1 VRIMLQIAM
10 PLARPALA
18 AVAITVFLSAWNA
31 FFWPLVILNTQ
42 TSYTLPVGLALLAAV
57 NGSIGQNAWGSLMAG
72 SFLASVP
79 IILMFLL
86 LQRQFISGMVTGAVK
101 T

>member
-1 VRIMLQIAM
+1 
-10 PLARPALA
+10 
-18 AVAITVFLSAWNA
+18 
-31 FFWPLVILNTQ
+31 LVILNTQ
-42 TSYTLPVGLALLAAV
+42 TSYTLPVGMALLAAV
-57 NGSIGQNAWGSLMAG
+57 NGAIGQNAWGPLMAG
-72 SFLASVP
+72 SFLTSVP